1 MRIMKMNI
9 NILFLVC
16 ALLTGVSSYAQKK
29 KPAKKSKAARTV
41 KKPVSKPTNRSSK
54 TVSLNDTIPDKTVVI
69 TSAFKPSL
77 RNAAKINF
85 NAASPNMDTVRMPL
99 QYTVPSQQLFFSY
112 NPVPVKPLALDIDS
126 TLAFANNAFVKVGY
140 GNFQTPYLEGAMS
153 IGDGKKSLI
162 YLHALHTSSKGTQPF
177 QEFSRTSATLKGV
190 FNDRLNH
197 EWTTV
202 LRYQHNGQFL
212 YGFQPSSLNFTK
224 DSLRQNF
231 QTIGAEVDM
240 RRKTPNSF
248 GFTYHP
254 KIKYS
259 YFGLDA
265 GIGESNL
272 KVDAPFQKRLG
283 RFFDLNLG
291 FTADLTYLNPGQAR
305 SRVENTL
312 FYVSPSVHFKT
323 PNLMLEVG
331 MMPSWDNA
339 NFTMLPNIK
348 GQAKLKGERL
358 VLQAGIAG
366 SFQKNSF
373 QSLAQMNPFIQVPQ
387 ALLNTRIVEQYI
399 GIKGSAGQ
407 YLTYNARL
415 SHQRMRNMPVFINTG
430 IGNRFFATP
439 FESSADAIRLHAE
452 VGYTLHEKLAI
463 HAAAT
468 YLNFINLSNSREA
481 FGILPFELTS
491 GLKWKL
497 FKDLHL
503 NADMFFWDGSFY
515 RNVNNDA
522 FKLKP
527 ALDASIGVEF
537 AVMPKLNVWMK
548 MNNILNNRYQRW
560 HQYEV
565 LGFNVLGGVVYS
577 FR

>member
-1 MRIMKMNI
+1 MRVMKLNI
-9 NILFLVC
+9 FFLVC
-16 ALLTGVSSYAQKK
+16 ALFIGVSVHAQKR
-29 KPAKKSKAARTV
+29 KPVKKSKAV
-41 KKPVSKPTNRSSK
+41 KTANKTAPKSTNRPSK
-54 TVSLNDTIPDKTVVI
+54 SGSLVDTIPDKTVVI

-85 NAASPNMDTVRMPL
+85 NAASPLMDTVRMSL

-126 TLAFANNAFVKVGY
+126 TLTFENNAFVKVGY

-177 QEFSRTSATLKGV
+177 QEFRRTSASVKGV

-202 LRYQHNGQFL
+202 LRYQRNGQFL
-212 YGFQPSSLNFTK
+212 YGFQPSSLIFSK

-231 QTIGAEVDM
+231 QTIGAEIDM

-254 KIKYS
+254 KIKYN
-259 YFGLDA
+259 FFTLQTGV
-265 GIGESNL
+265 GESNI

-291 FTADLTYLNPGQAR
+291 FTADLTYLNPGQSRAR
-305 SRVENTL
+305 IENNL

-331 MMPSWDNA
+331 MMPSWDNS

-358 VLQAGIAG
+358 VLLAGIAG

-373 QSLAQMNPFIQVPQ
+373 QSLAQMNPFIQVPSS
-387 ALLNTRIVEQYI
+387 LLNTRIVEQYV
-399 GIKGSAGQ
+399 GIKGASGQ
-407 YLTYNARL
+407 YLTYNAKL
-415 SHQRMRNMPVFINTG
+415 SHLHMRNMPVFVNTG

-439 FESSADAIRLHAE
+439 FENSVDAIRLHAE
-452 VGYTLHEKLAI
+452 VGYTLHEKLAV

-481 FGILPFELTS
+481 FGILPFEVTS

-497 FKDLHL
+497 FKDLHVS
-503 NADMFFWDGSFY
+503 ADMFFWDGSFY
-515 RNVNNDA
+515 QNVNNDI

-527 ALDASIGVEF
+527 ALDASLGVEF
-537 AVMPKLNVWMK
+537 TVMPKLNVWMK
-548 MNNILNNRYQRW
+548 MNNVLNNRYQRW

>member
-1 MRIMKMNI
+1 MKF
-9 NILFLVC
+9 NILFLIC
-16 ALLTGVSSYAQKK
+16 ALAVCLHAEAQKRKSSSKTKSSTTTK
-29 KPAKKSKAARTV
+29 KPA
-41 KKPVSKPTNRSSK
+41 SKPTRK
-54 TVSLNDTIPDKTVVI
+54 TVEQPIKDTLPDKTVVI

-85 NAASPNMDTVRMPL
+85 NAASPVMDTVRMSL

-112 NPVPVKPLALDIDS
+112 DPVPVKPLALDIDS
-126 TLAFANNAFVKVGY
+126 TISFDNHAYVKVGY

-153 IGDGKKSLI
+153 LGDGKKSLI
-162 YLHALHTSSKGTQPF
+162 YLHALHTSSNGTQPF
-177 QEFSRTSATLKGV
+177 QEFSRTSASVKGV
-190 FNDRLNH
+190 FNDRLHH

-202 LRYQHNGQFL
+202 LKYQRNGQFL
-212 YGFQPSSLNFTK
+212 YGFQPSSLIFTK

-240 RRKTPNSF
+240 RRKVPNNY

-259 YFGLDA
+259 YFNLHTGV
-265 GIGESNL
+265 GESNII
-272 KVDAPFQKRLG
+272 VEAPFQKRLG

-291 FTADLTYLNPGQAR
+291 VTADLTYLNPGQSR
-305 SRVENTL
+305 SRVENSL

-331 MMPSWDNA
+331 MMPSWDNS

-348 GQAKLKGERL
+348 GQAKLKGERMI
-358 VLQAGIAG
+358 LQAGIVG

-373 QSLAQMNPFIQVPQ
+373 QSLAQMNPFIQVPSS
-387 ALLNTRIVEQYI
+387 LLNTRIVEQYV
-399 GIKGSAGQ
+399 GLKGAAGQ

-415 SHQRMRNMPVFINTG
+415 SHLQMRNMPLFLNKG
-430 IGNRFFATP
+430 MGNRFFNTP
-439 FESSADAIRLHAE
+439 FEKSADAIRIHAE
-452 VGYTLHEKLAI
+452 MGYTLHEKLAV

-503 NADMFFWDGSFY
+503 SADMFFWDGSFY
-515 RNVNNDA
+515 QNVNNDV

-527 ALDASIGVEF
+527 AMDASVGVEF
-537 AVMPKLNVWMK
+537 TVMPKLNVWMK